1 MNDITQE
8 IFGNQLYTVGKKSD
22 TSKQVFTPTK
32 VVNDMIDLLPAE
44 IFNPDTTFIDIY
56 CKSGIFLKRIYEKLD
71 LALQKLEKFTNPEIR
86 RNHILN
92 NQIYGLVMDN
102 SGSLLLCNKV
112 IYGDAFHDGHLLY
125 LDSVNV
131 VSYDSY
137 EDMIHKANP
146 TKIKETIEKMFNRQ
160 GLGFDVVVGNP
171 PYNRGGDIDF
181 VNLGYELCNKYTVMI
196 TPAKWQTA
204 EANQRIDSQMSYGD
218 FRKKIVPHMKEV
230 VYYPQTTDIFNIE
243 TREGVTYYLIDKELH
258 PIKTVKNIVLGEGK
272 AAKLLQCVQER
283 QLDNRESLLNACND
297 LYNHIKNCDLYEP
310 FKFNQENN
318 NKQFMLVC
326 SNQLQ
331 SAGGNMYTKDGSS
344 TVFSEFSIFGYFN
357 ISYSKNHLYKV
368 WQSDNVNELL
378 GVEQYLTS
386 KLVRFL
392 ILGNIS
398 TRNAI
403 WTDDYFR
410 FVPDFPYSDLQHVY
424 NDDELYK
431 LFGLQEKQIELVETV
446 IRTKRPLIYVET
458 LKRLKDRQILL
469 EIYNQIQG
477 CTDCE
482 KLKTFADKFYQ
493 LKLQA
498 ELIELGSEFFV
509 LCVDNSSLQNLD
521 LSISLYT
528 KDRYIETY
536 ILVQGLQGE
545 EVLTLCKAHDTLIDK
560 LANYSVA
567 NFNKWE
573 SLSNSEAQEIC
584 KTICRAIEVYMIQD
598 IVIKQMYLNVT
609 VEEFEKLLES
619 LKLKQQI
626 DSDKIIIQFRSD
638 DTWQNIV

>member
-1 MNDITQE
+1 
-8 IFGNQLYTVGKKSD
+8 
-22 TSKQVFTPTK
+22 
-32 VVNDMIDLLPAE
+32 
-44 IFNPDTTFIDIY
+44 
-56 CKSGIFLKRIYEKLD
+56 
-71 LALQKLEKFTNPEIR
+71 
-86 RNHILN
+86 
-92 NQIYGLVMDN
+92 
-102 SGSLLLCNKV
+102 
-112 IYGDAFHDGHLLY
+112 
-125 LDSVNV
+125 
-131 VSYDSY
+131 
-137 EDMIHKANP
+137 
-146 TKIKETIEKMFNRQ
+146 
-160 GLGFDVVVGNP
+160 
-171 PYNRGGDIDF
+171 
-181 VNLGYELCNKYTVMI
+181 MI

-230 VYYPQTTDIFNIE
+230 VYYPQTTDVFNIE

-283 QLDNRESLLNACND
+283 QLDNRESLLNACNN

-318 NKQFMLVC
+318 NKWFMLVC

-424 NDDELYK
+424 GDNELYK
-431 LFGLQEKQIELVETV
+431 LFGLQEKQIELVEAV
-446 IRTKRPLIYVET
+446 IRTKRPLIQDET
-458 LKRLKDRQILL
+458 LKRLKNRQILL

-477 CTDCE
+477 CTDYE
-482 KLKTFADKFYQ
+482 ELKTFADKFYQ
-493 LKLQA
+493 LRLQD
-498 ELIELGSEFFV
+498 ELIELGSEFFM

-528 KDRYIETY
+528 KGRYMETY
-536 ILVQGLQGE
+536 ILVKGLQDD

-560 LANYSVA
+560 LANYSVTR
-567 NFNKWE
+567 FNRWK
-573 SLSNSEAQEIC
+573 SLNNNEVSEIC
-584 KTICRAIEVYMIQD
+584 KTICRAVEVYMIQD
-598 IVIKQMYLNVT
+598 IVIKQVNLTVT
-609 VEEFEKLLES
+609 VEEFEKLLEN
-619 LKLKQQI
+619 LKLKWQVNTG
-626 DSDKIIIQFRSD
+626 KIIVQFKSNN
-638 DTWQNIV
+638 T

>member
-1 MNDITQE
+1 
-8 IFGNQLYTVGKKSD
+8 
-22 TSKQVFTPTK
+22 
-32 VVNDMIDLLPAE
+32 
-44 IFNPDTTFIDIY
+44 
-56 CKSGIFLKRIYEKLD
+56 
-71 LALQKLEKFTNPEIR
+71 
-86 RNHILN
+86 
-92 NQIYGLVMDN
+92 
-102 SGSLLLCNKV
+102 
-112 IYGDAFHDGHLLY
+112 
-125 LDSVNV
+125 
-131 VSYDSY
+131 
-137 EDMIHKANP
+137 
-146 TKIKETIEKMFNRQ
+146 
-160 GLGFDVVVGNP
+160 
-171 PYNRGGDIDF
+171 
-181 VNLGYELCNKYTVMI
+181 MI

-230 VYYPQTTDIFNIE
+230 VYYPQTTDIFDIE

-310 FKFNQENN
+310 FEFNQENN
-318 NKQFMLVC
+318 NKWFMLVC

-357 ISYSKNHLYKV
+357 IQYSKNHLYKV
-368 WQSDNVNELL
+368 WQSDNIAELL

-424 NDDELYK
+424 NDNELYK
-431 LFGLQEKQIELVETV
+431 LFNLQEKQIELVETV

-458 LKRLKDRQILL
+458 LKRLKNRQILL
-469 EIYNQIQG
+469 EIYNQIQC

-482 KLKTFADKFYQ
+482 ELKTFVDKFYQ
-493 LKLQA
+493 LNLQD
-498 ELIELGSEFFV
+498 ELIELDSEFFS
-509 LCVDNSSLQNLD
+509 LCIDGSSLQNPD

-528 KDRYIETY
+528 KGRYIETY
-536 ILVQGLQGE
+536 ILVKGLWDE
-545 EVLTLCKAHDTLIDK
+545 EVLTLCKASDAVIDK
-560 LANYSVA
+560 LANYSVIS
-567 NFNKWE
+567 FNKWE
-573 SLSNSEAQEIC
+573 SLNNSEASEIC
-584 KTICRAIEVYMIQD
+584 KTICRAIGVYMIQD
-598 IVIKQMYLNVT
+598 IVIKQINLNVT
-609 VEEFEKLLES
+609 VEEFEKLLET
-619 LKLKQQI
+619 LKLKCQI
-626 DSDKIIIQFRSD
+626 DSGKIIIQFRSD
-638 DTWQNIV
+638 NTQQNMI